1 MINIIIY
8 TFLLSISPFGESRVG
23 IPYGVL
29 NGLHPLT
36 ALGVGLIAN
45 LLVFPL
51 MMFLIDT
58 FNGKLWQYRV
68 YKSQSVKLMRRAKS
82 GVGDKIQ
89 KYGFWGLMMFVMI
102 PLPFTGVYM
111 GTIAAY
117 IFKLPRVSSFVA
129 ISIGA
134 VISCLILAF
143 GSHLGSLVPSLF

>member
-1 MINIIIY
+1 MIHIILH

-23 IPYGVL
+23 IPYGVI
-29 NGLHPLT
+29 NGLHPVT
-36 ALGVGLIAN
+36 ALSVGLVAN
-45 LLVFPL
+45 LLVFPIL
-51 MMFLIDT
+51 LFLIDT
-58 FNGKLWQYRV
+58 FNERLWKFRL
-68 YKSQSVKLMRRAKS
+68 YKSQSVKLMRRAKD

-89 KYGFWGLMMFVMI
+89 KYGFWGLMVFVMI

-117 IFKLPRVSSFVA
+117 IFKLPRAQAFVA

-143 GSHLGSLVPSLF
+143 GSHFGKMGAELI

>member
-1 MINIIIY
+1 MINIIIH

-45 LLVFPL
+45 LLVFPI
-51 MMFLIDT
+51 MMFLIDN
-58 FNGKLWQYRV
+58 FNNRLWKYRM

-117 IFKLPRVSSFVA
+117 IFKLPRASSFIA

-143 GSHLGSLVPSLF
+143 GSHLGSLIPGVL

>member
-1 MINIIIY
+1 MINIIIH

-36 ALGVGLIAN
+36 ALAVGLGAN

-58 FNGKLWQYRV
+58 FNNRLWKYRM
-68 YKSQSVKLMRRAKS
+68 YKSQSVKLMRKAKS
-82 GVGDKIQ
+82 GVGDKIH
-89 KYGFWGLMMFVMI
+89 KYGFWGLMFFVMI

-117 IFKLPRVSSFVA
+117 IFKLPRRMSFVA
-129 ISIGA
+129 IGVGA
-134 VISCLILAF
+134 VISCIILAF
-143 GSHLGSLVPSLF
+143 GSHLGNVAVGLF